1 MTLSEL
7 ELAHGA
13 PFCLTCR
20 IRHPLRR
27 IAANGSH
34 YLCFNIEDY
43 RHSLKANAWPNQCD
57 LSVAV
62 HDLDRVTV
70 EGKLRAFND
79 GIMAVVTSIRPLTN
93 DLVNAV
99 ELIPRSMCPAPSL
112 LPRLADLSRKMANW
126 DLTQFIS
133 CVFADDTFALP
144 FVRLPASRSHHHS
157 VAGGL
162 LGHSLEC
169 AEMVQRFTEF
179 SQDMTDLAVAA
190 ALLHDAGKVVTLRT
204 PDKFC
209 IEGAV
214 LDHNAL
220 TLEVLAPHLK
230 RLDAVNQEVATAL
243 RYLWTW
249 QRHRRGQSHPVVT
262 IAEAVAAA
270 DRISSGLSIEEM
282 VFRERPN
289 WQTIVRNESHGG
301 IVWRPNLSCSEDD
314 SDILDESPVWA
325 P

>member
-7 ELAHGA
+7 ELAHGE
-13 PFCLTCR
+13 PCCLTCR

-57 LSVAV
+57 LSVVV

-93 DLVNAV
+93 DHVNAV
-99 ELIPRSMCPAPSL
+99 ELIPLSMCPAPSL
-112 LPRLADLSRKMANW
+112 LPRLADLSRKMTNW
-126 DLTQFIS
+126 DLTYFIN
-133 CVFADDTFALP
+133 CVFADDTFALS

-169 AEMVQRFTEF
+169 AEMVQHFTEF
-179 SQDMTDLAVAA
+179 SQDMKDLAVAV

-209 IEGAV
+209 LEGAV
-214 LDHNAL
+214 LDHNAV
-220 TLEVLAPHLK
+220 TLEVLAPYLK
-230 RLDAVNQEVATAL
+230 RLDAVNREMATAL

-249 QRHRRGQSHPVVT
+249 RQHRQGNTNPILTV
-262 IAEAVAAA
+262 AEAISAA
-270 DRISSGLSIEEM
+270 DRISSGLNIEQVAFGECP
-282 VFRERPN
+282 E
-289 WQTIVRNESHGG
+289 WQRLIRHGSCNDLY
-301 IVWRPNLSCSEDD
+301 WRPKIELAG
-314 SDILDESPVWA
+314 I
-325 P
+325 

>member
-1 MTLSEL
+1 
-7 ELAHGA
+7 
-13 PFCLTCR
+13 
-20 IRHPLRR
+20 
-27 IAANGSH
+27 
-34 YLCFNIEDY
+34 
-43 RHSLKANAWPNQCD
+43 
-57 LSVAV
+57 VVV

-79 GIMAVVTSIRPLTN
+79 GIMAVATSIRPLTN

-99 ELIPRSMCPAPSL
+99 ELIPSSMCPTPSL
-112 LPRLADLSRKMANW
+112 LPRLADLSRKITNW
-126 DLTQFIS
+126 DLTYFIN

-157 VAGGL
+157 VVGGL
-162 LGHSLEC
+162 LEHSLEC

-204 PDKFC
+204 PEKFC
-209 IEGAV
+209 LEGAV

-230 RLDAVNQEVATAL
+230 RLDAVNREMATAL

-249 QRHRRGQSHPVVT
+249 RQHRRGNTNPILTV
-262 IAEAVAAA
+262 AEAISAA
-270 DRISSGLSIEEM
+270 DRISSGLNIER
-282 VFRERPN
+282 VAFGERPE
-289 WQTIVRNESHGG
+289 WQRLISHGSCNDLY
-301 IVWRPNLSCSEDD
+301 WRPRIQLAGNE
-314 SDILDESPVWA
+314 
-325 P
+325 